1 MIWWRFCSLFRFVR
15 LFTLNI
21 RHRNIDTFCFWD
33 TGKSCYFW
41 CFAQWTS
48 SLYRSRALSRR
59 FHYPLRLMPTHF
71 CRATA
76 IQTNRIFT
84 HAILILDH
92 RMNGMQSTTFLSL
105 PYRSVGRPAKRMETT
120 TNVKIG
126 NQRYG
131 FKLGIGFRVWNFSV
145 LLSSLIHSST

>member
-1 MIWWRFCSLFRFVR
+1 
-15 LFTLNI
+15 
-21 RHRNIDTFCFWD
+21 
-33 TGKSCYFW
+33 
-41 CFAQWTS
+41 
-48 SLYRSRALSRR
+48 
-59 FHYPLRLMPTHF
+59 MPTHF

-126 NQRYG
+126 NQKYG
-131 FKLGIGFRVWNFSV
+131 FKLGIGFRV
-145 LLSSLIHSST
+145 